1 MQTIGQPGSAHRTA
15 REGRKPTDG
24 HLREPTRTGEHSAS
38 GAGQG
43 ESDLSAVITR
53 DRRTGGI
60 LNRDY
65 GLCRKSLAR
74 RARRRLLGER
84 ELRWRRRRDGER
96 CCICGGENG
105 VRDSVEHVASRRAHC
120 AIGEGRNATNR
131 GYGGACQGAGARSL
145 RKRHLRGV
153 VTGDHRGT
161 CILNLDRQ
169 WRQSHPNSPR
179 GRLPR
184 KGELCSCNRRVIALA
199 HNPGEP
205 HRRK

>member
-1 MQTIGQPGSAHRTA
+1 MECIADSAGAHATTG
-15 REGRKPTDG
+15 EGGDAADG

-84 ELRWRRRRDGER
+84 ELRWRRRRDGE
-96 CCICGGENG
+96 G
-105 VRDSVEHVASRRAHC
+105 RA
-120 AIGEGRNATNR
+120 G
-131 GYGGACQGAGARSL
+131 
-145 RKRHLRGV
+145 
-153 VTGDHRGT
+153 
-161 CILNLDRQ
+161 
-169 WRQSHPNSPR
+169 R
-179 GRLPR
+179 GR
-184 KGELCSCNRRVIALA
+184 
-199 HNPGEP
+199 
-205 HRRK
+205 